1 MVTGGQREAIT
12 DVIFSILTNTQTA
25 AGAMIG
31 AGADAYQKQQASG
44 QTAGGIISQAK
55 QKLLQNALV
64 RYPRELVKETQKV
77 SKALLGRLG
86 IQFSMASILKQS
98 QIFTGVLGSV
108 FQILGAMVDVFL
120 APLMP
125 FFIRTL
131 RGMVSL
137 IPYVQEKGE
146 QFAAWI
152 ENLALTSDTFG
163 EFIKGV
169 IEDAAQKIAMA
180 GLKGVVATGKEYATQ
195 LKNNPA
201 VQDATLGGLALGTR
215 FGPKGAIVGAIGG
228 YLLNVTGL
236 SRPLENEFFDDLLRG
251 GESARANRE
260 QTKKTNDI
268 AYQGNFK
275 SYFGTEM
282 STEETWDQ

>member
-64 RYPRELVKETQKV
+64 RYPRELVKETQKM
-77 SKALLGRLG
+77 SKSLLGRLG
-86 IQFSMASILKQS
+86 IQFSIASILKQS

-131 RGMVSL
+131 RGMVSF

-152 ENLALTSDTFG
+152 EGVAAESTGILHFLELTLTGALKNILD
-163 EFIKGV
+163 EIKDVALEMGKNFVEKLGQNERFRHFAIDVGAGMVMGAMIPGV
-169 IEDAAQKIAMA
+169 GSIAGGIAMGGA
-180 GLKGVVATGKEYATQ
+180 NVLGL
-195 LKNNPA
+195 
-201 VQDATLGGLALGTR
+201 TR
-215 FGPKGAIVGAIGG
+215 PH
-228 YLLNVTGL
+228 
-236 SRPLENEFFDDLLRG
+236 ENRG
-251 GESARANRE
+251 IFANEE
-260 QTKKTNDI
+260 QEKKTNDI
-268 AYQGNFK
+268 AYQENFK
-275 SYFGTEM
+275 TYFGTEM
-282 STEETWDQ
+282 STQETWNQ

>member
-25 AGAMIG
+25 AGAMLG

-64 RYPRELVKETQKV
+64 RYPRELVKETQKM
-77 SKALLGRLG
+77 SKSLLGRLG
-86 IQFSMASILKQS
+86 IQFSIASILKQS

-146 QFAAWI
+146 QFAVFIEGIASEATSIMDFIVKLVDPVMRNLSKWI
-152 ENLALTSDTFG
+152 LEAALIAGKSMFNQ
-163 EFIKGV
+163 IK
-169 IEDAAQKIAMA
+169 D
-180 GLKGVVATGKEYATQ
+180 
-195 LKNNPA
+195 NPM
-201 VQDATLGGLALGTR
+201 VQDATAGAIAGSR
-215 FGPKGAIVGAIGG
+215 FGPKGMLVGAVASA
-228 YLLNVTGL
+228 YLSSKGL
-236 SRPLENEFFDDLLRG
+236 TRPLEHEYFDDSLRG
-251 GESARANRE
+251 GASAHANKE
-260 QTKKTNDI
+260 QEKRMRDLRFQSG
-268 AYQGNFK
+268 ADD
-275 SYFGTEM
+275 YFGAYTADEQ
-282 STEETWDQ
+282 SFD

>member
-25 AGAMIG
+25 AGAMMG

-64 RYPRELVKETQKV
+64 RYPKELVQETQKM
-77 SKALLGRLG
+77 SKSLLGRLG
-86 IQFSMASILKQS
+86 IQFSIASILKQS

-131 RGMVSL
+131 RGMVNL

-152 ENLALTSDTFG
+152 ENLALTSTSFG
-163 EFIKGV
+163 EFISKV
-169 IEDAAQKIAMA
+169 VDDAAKSI
-180 GLKGVVATGKEYATQ
+180 VVALGKGALATAKGYGEQ
-195 LKNNPA
+195 LINNPA
-201 VQDATLGGLALGTR
+201 IQDATILGAAGLTAA
-215 FGPKGAIVGAIGG
+215 GPKGGIAGFVTG
-228 YLLNVTGL
+228 YLLNVLGF
-236 SRPLENEFFDDLLRG
+236 SRPLENQFFDDALRG
-251 GESARANRE
+251 GQPANRE
-260 QTKKTNDI
+260 QAKKTNDI
-268 AYQGNFK
+268 AYQGNFNT
-275 SYFGTEM
+275 YFETQIATTE
-282 STEETWDQ
+282 SWDQ